1 MYDTQECIF
10 LLVYKKTEKKLRD
23 DIFGSLFSIVLKRR
37 VAQKGLLKITADKY
51 SLVVSQA
58 GGKFLFQ
65 SLRDIGQCHG
75 KCLNCGKW
83 ILKVQCVSIVINS
96 SKLHN
101 LKEKYILL
109 YVFVPDRFFLNTNLF
124 SSVFNLK
131 VFSGFLCNPT
141 TKIQLID
148 LHKSSQYRNVIHVK
162 RIHT

>member
-1 MYDTQECIF
+1 MIPKS
-10 LLVYKKTEKKLRD
+10 VYFFQYTRRQKKLRD

-51 SLVVSQA
+51 SLVVNQA

-101 LKEKYILL
+101 LKEKYILFF
-109 YVFVPDRFFLNTNLF
+109 FVPDRFILNTNLF

-131 VFSGFLCNPT
+131 VFSGFLCNST

-148 LHKSSQYRNVIHVK
+148 LYKSSQYRNVIHVK

>member
-1 MYDTQECIF
+1 MIPKS
-10 LLVYKKTEKKLRD
+10 VYFFQYTRRQKKLRD

-101 LKEKYILL
+101 LKKKNTFFL
-109 YVFVPDRFFLNTNLF
+109 YVFVPDRFLLNTNLF

-131 VFSGFLCNPT
+131 VFSGFLCNSP

-148 LHKSSQYRNVIHVK
+148 LYKSSQYRNVIHVK

>member
-1 MYDTQECIF
+1 MIPKS
-10 LLVYKKTEKKLRD
+10 VYFFQYTRRQKKLRD

-96 SKLHN
+96 SKLHD
-101 LKEKYILL
+101 LKEKPQIH
-109 YVFVPDRFFLNTNLF
+109 FSIRSGSIFLNTNLF
-124 SSVFNLK
+124 PSVFNLK
-131 VFSGFLCNPT
+131 VFSGFLCDST

-148 LHKSSQYRNVIHVK
+148 LYKSSQYRNVIHVK